1 MNSILNVISLKIC
14 LGRFDRQ
21 ISVTLPTLSERIEIF
36 NVYLKQL
43 KLEKPYESYSSTL
56 AEYTAGFSGA
66 DISNFCNEA
75 ALHAGSNKHEF
86 ISDQNFWYAI
96 ERVKFGLKKRSGGNV
111 QQSDRKKFAYHE
123 AGHAIVAWMLEHTA
137 PLLRVCYTRE
147 ILIQTHCVSAS
158 NVFTTILFTF

>member
-1 MNSILNVISLKIC
+1 MNSIFECNQPQDLVKIC
-14 LGRFDRQ
+14 SGRFDRQ

-123 AGHAIVAWMLEHTA
+123 AGHAIVSWMLEHTA

-147 ILIQTHCVSAS
+147 ILI
-158 NVFTTILFTF
+158 